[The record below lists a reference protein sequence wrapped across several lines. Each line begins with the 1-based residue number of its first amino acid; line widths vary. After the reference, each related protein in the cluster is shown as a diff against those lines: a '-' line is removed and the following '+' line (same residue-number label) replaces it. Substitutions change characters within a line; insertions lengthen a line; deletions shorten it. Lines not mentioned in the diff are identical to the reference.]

1 MQKKRLPVTAPDIRI
16 VQIDVL
22 RGIAVLGIYWIN
34 VVIFAFPHG
43 AYAWPDLLGQA
54 DKANV
59 AHWLFS
65 ELFVEGSMR
74 GLFSMLFGASA
85 LIFLSEAKLD
95 NPNGLEVVDRFFRR
109 NLLLIGFGLI
119 HAYILL
125 AQWDLLYAYGLFGMF
140 LFPLRKLR
148 AKTLLIAGIALL
160 AMGDAYTYV
169 NGIVSSQQ
177 TEAAVQ
183 QPLERQFAQAQVAPT
198 DSINDAIND
207 ALGEAGNEVGNEQTV
222 ELTSDAARES
232 TIAAMEQDVE
242 IYLSDYLT
250 IFFYQVPL
258 VAEQQS
264 TEMYY
269 DHVFDIGGMMLVGM
283 ALMKFGILNGGVS
296 LRTLLLLA
304 MSGYLIGGTLRGAES
319 FQSWFHG
326 FEADA
331 RDPWLLMPYN
341 MGRLAMTLGH
351 VGALGFLMKTG
362 WMNPVSGYLASVGRL
377 ALTNYVGQTVI
388 SCLFFFG
395 FGLGFYAHLE
405 RYQLVY
411 VCLAVWAF
419 QIVASNIYLKYYRI
433 GPLEWVWRSLIY
445 GKIQPLSR
453 ETG

>member
-1 MQKKRLPVTAPDIRI
+1 MQKKRPPVTAPDIRI

-43 AYAWPDLLGQA
+43 AYAWPDLLGEA
-54 DKANV
+54 DKANI
-59 AHWLFS
+59 ATWLFS
-65 ELFVEGSMR
+65 ELFIEGSMR

-95 NPNGLEVVDRFFRR
+95 NKDGLEVVDRFFRR

-148 AKTLLIAGIALL
+148 ARTLLIAGVCLL

-177 TEAAVQ
+177 AETAMH
-183 QPLERQFAQAQVAPT
+183 QPLERQFAQAQVGPADT
-198 DSINDAIND
+198 VNDAIDEALAEINDATD
-207 ALGEAGNEVGNEQTV
+207 SEQTAQTV
-222 ELTSDAARES
+222 EEGLRGT

-242 IYLSDYLT
+242 IYLSDYPT
-250 IFFYQVPL
+250 IFAYQVPL

-283 ALMKFGILNGGVS
+283 ALMKFGVLNGGIS
-296 LRTLLLLA
+296 LRLLLLLA

-319 FQSWFHG
+319 LQAWFHG
-326 FEADA
+326 FDADA

-341 MGRLAMTLGH
+341 MGRLAMTIGH
-351 VGALGFLMKTG
+351 VGALGFLMKSG
-362 WMNPVSGYLASVGRL
+362 LMNPVSGYLASVGRL

-388 SCLFFFG
+388 SCFLFFG
-395 FGLGFYAHLE
+395 FGLGFYAYFE
-405 RYQLVY
+405 RYQLIY

-419 QIVASNIYLKYYRI
+419 QIIASNIYLQYYRI

-445 GKIQPLSR
+445 GKWQPLSR
-453 ETG
+453 EA